1 MNINDIL
8 ELTKQGWTKEEIL
21 ALTKEQ
27 PAEEPA
33 SEEPAAEEPAVAEPT
48 PVKDERIDAIL
59 DKLDKIASGIQT
71 NALKGT
77 RMPERESAD
86 DALAKIINPYIES
99 NRTGGLNNGSK

>member
-8 ELTKQGWTKEEIL
+8 ELTKQGWTKDEIL
-21 ALTKEQ
+21 ALTKDAE
-27 PAEEPA
+27 PAEEIP
-33 SEEPAAEEPAVAEPT
+33 AEEAAAQEEAPQPAPIQ
-48 PVKDERIDAIL
+48 DERLNAIL

-86 DALAKIINPYIES
+86 DALARIINPMYK
-99 NRTGGLNNGSK
+99 SKEE

>member
-8 ELTKQGWTKEEIL
+8 ELTRQGWTKDEIL
-21 ALTKEQ
+21 ALTKD
-27 PAEEPA
+27 AEP
-33 SEEPAAEEPAVAEPT
+33 SEEPAAEEPAAEEPAAPA

-59 DKLDKIASGIQT
+59 DKLEKIASGIQT

-86 DALAKIINPYIES
+86 DALAKIINPMYK
-99 NRTGGLNNGSK
+99 SKEE

>member
-8 ELTKQGWTKEEIL
+8 ELTRQGWTKDEIL
-21 ALTKEQ
+21 ALTKDAE
-27 PAEEPA
+27 PAEEIPQEA
-33 SEEPAAEEPAVAEPT
+33 EPISEEPAAPA

-59 DKLDKIASGIQT
+59 DKLEKIASGIQT

-86 DALAKIINPYIES
+86 DALARIINPMYK
-99 NRTGGLNNGSK
+99 SKEE

>member
-21 ALTKEQ
+21 ALTKDAE
-27 PAEEPA
+27 PAEEIP
-33 SEEPAAEEPAVAEPT
+33 AEEAAPEEAPQPAPIQ
-48 PVKDERIDAIL
+48 DERLNAIL

-86 DALAKIINPYIES
+86 DALARIINPMYK
-99 NRTGGLNNGSK
+99 SKEE

>member
-1 MNINDIL
+1 MNINDVL

-21 ALTKEQ
+21 ALTADTT
-27 PAEEPA
+27 PEEPPVQ
-33 SEEPAAEEPAVAEPT
+33 EEPVEEVKAEPA

-59 DKLDKIASGIQT
+59 DKLEKIASGIQT

-86 DALAKIINPYIES
+86 DALARIINPMY
-99 NRTGGLNNGSK
+99 NSKEE

>member
-8 ELTKQGWTKEEIL
+8 ELTRQGWTKDEIL
-21 ALTKEQ
+21 ALTKDAE
-27 PAEEPA
+27 PAEEIPQEA
-33 SEEPAAEEPAVAEPT
+33 EAVPEEPAAPA

-59 DKLDKIASGIQT
+59 DKLEKIASGIQA

-86 DALAKIINPYIES
+86 DALAKIINPMYK
-99 NRTGGLNNGSK
+99 SKEE

>member
-8 ELTKQGWTKEEIL
+8 ELTRQGWTKEEIL
-21 ALTKEQ
+21 ALTKD
-27 PAEEPA
+27 AEPA
-33 SEEPAAEEPAVAEPT
+33 EEPAAEEPAAVEEPAAPA

-59 DKLDKIASGIQT
+59 DKLEKIASGIQT

-86 DALAKIINPYIES
+86 DALAKIINPMYK
-99 NRTGGLNNGSK
+99 SKEE